1 MSNIVSAHAVLD
13 ALGDPTRR
21 QIVERLGRGP
31 RPVGALADALPVGRP
46 AVSKHLRVLADA
58 GLVRHTAVGTRHL
71 YSLAPAGRDAVQAW
85 LTEQWGEV
93 LGAFAEHVQTLEH
106 AEQRRPP

>member
-1 MSNIVSAHAVLD
+1 MSNIVDPHSALD

-21 QIVERLGRGP
+21 QIVERLRHGP
-31 RPVGALADALPVGRP
+31 LPVGDLAAALPVGRP

-71 YSLAPAGRDAVQAW
+71 YSLAPAGPDAVRSW
-85 LTEQWGEV
+85 LAAQWGGV
-93 LGAFAEHVQTLEH
+93 LEAFADHVEHTEH
-106 AEQRRPP
+106 RSQP